1 MTVTRRRFGLRL
13 FIVGPLAIGS
23 LMPSQAAAAPQE
35 SPAAQQGDIQ
45 SAEVDNNGE
54 DFTRPQSL
62 FQLRYLYQT
71 APGSGSEPGTTRQV
85 TTETLYLRED
95 HRFDFA
101 PQWTLALRGDL
112 PMVTKNPITSNNPSG
127 DDQFGVGDVDF
138 QAAVVHAFDARWAAG
153 IGARLVAPTGGDE
166 FGTGRWQILSGF
178 AVRSMLPEISAGSYF
193 VPQVRYDVSFA
204 GDPSTKN
211 ISNLQFAPTLNIGLP
226 DHWFVT
232 FYPSTD
238 IRVNYGDPITG
249 QTGPLFLPFDVLI
262 GRTVFTDVVMSL
274 EISVPIIKDYP
285 VYDFKTVMR
294 LNASF

>member
-1 MTVTRRRFGLRL
+1 MIGLL
-13 FIVGPLAIGS
+13 V
-23 LMPSQAAAAPQE
+23 PSQVGAAPQGL
-35 SPAAQQGDIQ
+35 SAAQQDAGEP
-45 SAEVDNNGE
+45 AAVDNNGE

-71 APGSGSEPGTTRQV
+71 APGAGSEPGTTRQV
-85 TTETLYLRED
+85 TTETTYLRED

-101 PQWTLALRGDL
+101 PQWTLAVRGDL
-112 PMVTKNPITSNNPSG
+112 PMVTKNPITSTNPSG
-127 DDQFGVGDVDF
+127 DYQFGVGDMDF
-138 QAAVVHAFDARWAAG
+138 QAALIRAFDARWAAG
-153 IGARLVAPTGGDE
+153 VGARLVAPTGGDE

-193 VPQVRYDVSFA
+193 VPQVRYDVGFA
-204 GDPSTKN
+204 GDTKTKN
-211 ISNLQFAPTLNIGLP
+211 INNLQFAPTLNIGLP
-226 DHWFVT
+226 EHWFLT

-249 QTGPLFLPFDVLI
+249 QTGSLFLPFDVLI
-262 GRTVFTDVVMSL
+262 GRTVFAGVVMSL

-285 VYDFKTVMR
+285 VYDFKTQMR